1 MNVDKDPE
9 GSEPKR
15 LLDFIGPGPGRV
27 LEIGSGD
34 GRLTWRYAAAVGKVV
49 GLDLERDD
57 LRVARI
63 ERPSDL
69 EARVM
74 FAQADSTHL
83 PAKDASFDLALF
95 AWSF

>member
-1 MNVDKDPE
+1 MDVEKDPE
-9 GSEPKR
+9 GSEPKH
-15 LLDFIGPGPGRV
+15 LLDFIGPERGRMI
-27 LEIGSGD
+27 EIGCGD

-49 GLDLERDD
+49 GVDLERDD

-69 EARVM
+69 DSRVT
-74 FAQADSTHL
+74 FAQADSIRL
-83 PAKDASFDLALF
+83 PFRDGSFDLALF

>member
-1 MNVDKDPE
+1 MDVEKDPE
-9 GSEPKR
+9 GSEPKH
-15 LLDFIGPGPGRV
+15 LMDFIGTGPGRMI
-27 LEIGSGD
+27 EIGCGD

-57 LRVARI
+57 LKVARI

-69 EARVM
+69 NSRVM
-74 FAQADSTHL
+74 FAQADSTHI
-83 PAKDASFDLALF
+83 PFRDASFDLALF